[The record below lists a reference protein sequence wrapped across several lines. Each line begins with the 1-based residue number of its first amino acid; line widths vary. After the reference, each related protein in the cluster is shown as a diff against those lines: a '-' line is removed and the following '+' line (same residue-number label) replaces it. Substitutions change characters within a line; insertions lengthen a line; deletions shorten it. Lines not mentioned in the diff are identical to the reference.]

1 MKKEVLRIERG
12 TKRMGKSAGIQDF
25 SIQIYRGEICGLLV
39 ENNLERK
46 MLIRILSGEE
56 RLDYGWVYVLEAR
69 TKWEEYPQILENTVR
84 LIDRQERC
92 IPQLKV
98 KENIFVMQKGIP
110 WRKSVKKLC
119 ASAGDFFD
127 FLKCPIDPEEVI
139 GNLSPLQRK
148 AVEVI
153 HAYVSGKKLVV
164 LADMDEFFTE
174 ETVDTFFQ
182 LVLKLKTLGMDF
194 LIVSNNTRVLFRYTE
209 YMYIFTH
216 GRMRHRILKSHYN
229 LEHLYSVM
237 LEDVKLN
244 SICENVLPGKNE
256 VLRYDQVETKYGTK
270 LNFSVHEG
278 EIVNY
283 VSEEFES
290 WKMPAAV
297 LEGEEIVKKG
307 NIYIMGKKF
316 SPRMFS
322 DAAQKGIGIL
332 EENSHEAAMYL
343 DGSVLDNILML
354 VSAKIGLNGFSSK
367 YVDSLE
373 KELLST
379 GEFTREELHQSVFE
393 AAPHTIQKMSYY
405 RWIVFRP
412 KILVCLRPFSSADYT
427 IQKLTCYLI
436 QTAVRQGISV
446 LILSMSFAEASIIG
460 NRILVNRDGTL
471 YETNRENIEKLFR

>member
-1 MKKEVLRIERG
+1 M
-12 TKRMGKSAGIQDF
+12 
-25 SIQIYRGEICGLLV
+25 
-39 ENNLERK
+39 
-46 MLIRILSGEE
+46 
-56 RLDYGWVYVLEAR
+56 
-69 TKWEEYPQILENTVR
+69 
-84 LIDRQERC
+84 
-92 IPQLKV
+92 
-98 KENIFVMQKGIP
+98 
-110 WRKSVKKLC
+110 
-119 ASAGDFFD
+119 
-127 FLKCPIDPEEVI
+127 
-139 GNLSPLQRK
+139 
-148 AVEVI
+148 
-153 HAYVSGKKLVV
+153 
-164 LADMDEFFTE
+164 
-174 ETVDTFFQ
+174 
-182 LVLKLKTLGMDF
+182 KLKTLGMDF

-244 SICENVLPGKNE
+244 SICENVLPGENE

-297 LEGEEIVKKG
+297 LDGEEIVKKG

-393 AAPHTIQKMSYY
+393 AAPIRY
-405 RWIVFRP
+405 RKCLIIAGLYSAP
-412 KILVCLRPFSSADYT
+412 KFW
-427 IQKLTCYLI
+427 
-436 QTAVRQGISV
+436 SV
-446 LILSMSFAEASIIG
+446 
-460 NRILVNRDGTL
+460 
-471 YETNRENIEKLFR
+471 